1 MTALTFL
8 PGTAARSWR
17 VELPVGL
24 ELMNSN
30 DRPTIPQRA
39 RLTRELRQAG
49 RAAALRARVP
59 RLERAY
65 ITCYLRPVD
74 RRRRDP
80 GNWYPSAK
88 AALDG
93 VVDAGILADDDA
105 TRVLGPDMRLGDVI
119 KPGPQLVLVV
129 TDLAQMDSGHIS
141 LLDPLGAAA

>member
-1 MTALTFL
+1 MTLTVL

-17 VELPVGL
+17 IELQLGL

-30 DRPTIPQRA
+30 DRPTIAQRA
-39 RLTRELRQAG
+39 RLTRDLRQAG
-49 RAAALRARVP
+49 QAAAVRARVP

-65 ITCYLRPVD
+65 VTCYLRPVD

-93 VVDAGILADDDA
+93 VVDAGVLADDDA
-105 TRVLGPDMRLGDVI
+105 TRVLGPDMRLGEVI

-129 TDLAQMDSGHIS
+129 TDLTQMDLGHLT